1 MQTSNKYIEFKKQ
14 RELGEILSDSFG
26 FIRNEFKPFFG
37 AILKIVGP
45 YIVVMLISMG
55 FYMYTIG
62 DIFNFGAIGGIGNQY
77 STFSPIIMV
86 ISVLAL
92 LLSSIAAYVLAQ
104 GTVLYYIKSYI
115 EHQGTTNYDE
125 IRQGVY
131 GSFWSLIGL
140 GILVGLSVFLGAMF
154 CVIPGIYLAVP
165 LSISFAI
172 LVFLKK
178 DTMESYQYSFTLI
191 KENWWITFATL
202 FVIYIIV
209 AIATYAFSLPSVIY
223 TWIKMGVFSGELDA
237 ENMNLFSDPIYLLLN
252 ILSTLVRFLMNI
264 VLLVATSLIFFNLNE
279 KKNFTGTFERI
290 ESLGKSSEE

>member
-1 MQTSNKYIEFKKQ
+1 MQTTNNYIEFKKQ

-37 AILKIVGP
+37 TILKIVGP
-45 YIVVMLISMG
+45 YILVMLISMG

-62 DIFNFGAIGGIGNQY
+62 DVFNLTTIGNR
-77 STFSPIIMV
+77 TVNWASPVIMV

-92 LLSSIAAYVLAQ
+92 MLSSIAAYVLAQ

-115 EHQGTTNYDE
+115 DHKGETNFDE

-140 GILVGLSVFLGAMF
+140 GILVGLSVFVGALF
-154 CVIPGIYLAVP
+154 CLIPGIYLAVP

-209 AIATYAFSLPSVIY
+209 MIATYAFSLPGVIY
-223 TWIKMGVFSGELDA
+223 TWIKMGIFSGEMDA

-252 ILSTLVRFLMNI
+252 ILSSLVQFLMNI
-264 VLLVATSLIFFNLNE
+264 ILLVGTSLVFFNLNE

>member
-1 MQTSNKYIEFKKQ
+1 MQTTNKYIEFKKQ

-37 AILKIVGP
+37 TILKIVGP
-45 YIVVMLISMG
+45 YILVMLISMG

-62 DIFNFGAIGGIGNQY
+62 DVFNLTAIGGNQF
-77 STFSPIIMV
+77 SAFSPVIMV
-86 ISVLAL
+86 ISILAL
-92 LLSSIAAYVLAQ
+92 ILSSIAAYVLAQ

-115 EHQGTTNYDE
+115 EHKGSTNYDD

-131 GSFWSLIGL
+131 DSFWSLIGL
-140 GILVGLSVFLGAMF
+140 GIIVGLSVFVGAMF
-154 CVIPGIYLAVP
+154 CIIPGIYLAVP

-178 DTMESYQYSFTLI
+178 DTMDSYQYSFTLI

-209 AIATYAFSLPSVIY
+209 AIATYAFSLPAAIY
-223 TWIKMGVFSGELDA
+223 MWVKMGIFSGEMDA
-237 ENMNLFSDPIYLLLN
+237 ESFNMFNDPVYLILN
-252 ILSTLVRFLMNI
+252 ILSTLIRFLMNI
-264 VLLVATSLIFFNLNE
+264 ILLVSTALIFFNLNE

>member
-1 MQTSNKYIEFKKQ
+1 MQTTNKYIEFKKQ

-37 AILKIVGP
+37 TILKIVGP
-45 YIVVMLISMG
+45 YILAMLISMG

-62 DIFNFGAIGGIGNQY
+62 DVFNLTAIGGNQF
-77 STFSPIIMV
+77 SAFSPVIMV

-92 LLSSIAAYVLAQ
+92 MLSSIAAYVLAQ

-115 EHQGTTNYDE
+115 DHKGTTDFDE

-140 GILVGLSVFLGAMF
+140 GILVGLSVFIGAMF
-154 CVIPGIYLAVP
+154 CLLPGIYLAVP

-178 DTMESYQYSFTLI
+178 DTMDSYQYSFSLI

-202 FVIYIIV
+202 FIIYIIV
-209 AIATYAFSLPSVIY
+209 MVATYAFSLPGAIY
-223 TWIKMGVFSGELDA
+223 TWIKMGVFSGEMDA
-237 ENMNLFSDPIYLLLN
+237 ENMSLFNDPIYLFLN
-252 ILSTLVRFLMNI
+252 ILSSLVQFLMNI
-264 VLLVATSLIFFNLNE
+264 ILLVATALIFFNLNE

>member
-1 MQTSNKYIEFKKQ
+1 MQTTSKYIEFKKQ

-37 AILKIVGP
+37 TILKIVGP
-45 YIVVMLISMG
+45 YILVMLISMG

-62 DIFNFGAIGGIGNQY
+62 DVFNLTALGGNQF
-77 STFSPIIMV
+77 SAFSPVIMV

-92 LLSSIAAYVLAQ
+92 ILSSIAAYVLAQ

-115 EHQGTTNYDE
+115 EHKGATNYDE
-125 IRQGVY
+125 IREGVY
-131 GSFWSLIGL
+131 SSFWSLIGL
-140 GILVGLSVFLGAMF
+140 GIIVGLSVFVGTMF
-154 CVIPGIYLAVP
+154 CIIAGMYLAVP

-178 DTMESYQYSFTLI
+178 DTMDSYQYSFTLI

-209 AIATYAFSLPSVIY
+209 AIATYAFSLPAAIY
-223 TWIKMGVFSGELDA
+223 MWIKMGIFSGEMDA
-237 ENMNLFSDPIYLLLN
+237 ESLNMFNDPVYLILN
-252 ILSTLVRFLMNI
+252 ILSTLIRFLMNI
-264 VLLVATSLIFFNLNE
+264 ILLVSTALIFFNLNE

>member
-1 MQTSNKYIEFKKQ
+1 MQTTSKYIEFKKQ

-37 AILKIVGP
+37 TILKIVGP
-45 YIVVMLISMG
+45 YILVMLISMG

-62 DIFNFGAIGGIGNQY
+62 DVFNLTALGGNQF
-77 STFSPIIMV
+77 SAFSPVIMV

-92 LLSSIAAYVLAQ
+92 ILSSIAAYVLAQ

-115 EHQGTTNYDE
+115 EHKGATNYDE
-125 IRQGVY
+125 IREGVY
-131 GSFWSLIGL
+131 SSFWSLIGL
-140 GILVGLSVFLGAMF
+140 GIIVGLSVFVGTMF
-154 CVIPGIYLAVP
+154 CIIPGIYLAVP

-178 DTMESYQYSFTLI
+178 DTMDSYQYSFTLI

-209 AIATYAFSLPSVIY
+209 AIATYAFSLPAAIY
-223 TWIKMGVFSGELDA
+223 MWIKMGIFSGEMDA
-237 ENMNLFSDPIYLLLN
+237 ESLNMFNDPVYLILN
-252 ILSTLVRFLMNI
+252 ILSTLIRFLMNI
-264 VLLVATSLIFFNLNE
+264 ILLVSTALIFFNLNE

>member
-1 MQTSNKYIEFKKQ
+1 MQTTNKYIEFKKQ

-37 AILKIVGP
+37 TILKIVGP
-45 YIVVMLISMG
+45 YILAMLISMG

-62 DIFNFGAIGGIGNQY
+62 DVFNLTAIGGNQF
-77 STFSPIIMV
+77 SAFSPIIMV

-92 LLSSIAAYVLAQ
+92 MLSSVAAYVLAQ

-115 EHQGTTNYDE
+115 DHKGTTDFDE

-140 GILVGLSVFLGAMF
+140 GILVGLSVFIGAMF
-154 CVIPGIYLAVP
+154 CLLPGIYLAVP

-178 DTMESYQYSFTLI
+178 DTMDSYQYSFSLI

-202 FVIYIIV
+202 FIIYIIV
-209 AIATYAFSLPSVIY
+209 MVATYAFSLPGAIY
-223 TWIKMGVFSGELDA
+223 TWIKMGVFSGEMDA
-237 ENMNLFSDPIYLLLN
+237 ENMSLFNDPIYLFLN
-252 ILSTLVRFLMNI
+252 ILSSLVQFLMNI
-264 VLLVATSLIFFNLNE
+264 ILLVATALIFFNLNE

>member
-1 MQTSNKYIEFKKQ
+1 MQTTNNYIEFKKQ

-26 FIRNEFKPFFG
+26 FIRNEFKAFFG
-37 AILKIVGP
+37 TILKIVGP

-62 DIFNFGAIGGIGNQY
+62 DVFNLTTIGNR
-77 STFSPIIMV
+77 TVNWASPVIMV

-92 LLSSIAAYVLAQ
+92 MLSSIAAYVLAQ

-115 EHQGTTNYDE
+115 DHKGETNFDE

-140 GILVGLSVFLGAMF
+140 GILVGLSVFVGALF
-154 CVIPGIYLAVP
+154 CLIPGIYLAVP

-209 AIATYAFSLPSVIY
+209 MIASYAFSLPGVIY
-223 TWIKMGVFSGELDA
+223 TWVKMGIFSGEMDA
-237 ENMNLFSDPIYLLLN
+237 ENMNLFNDPIYLLLN
-252 ILSTLVRFLMNI
+252 IMSSLVQFLMNI
-264 VLLVATSLIFFNLNE
+264 ILLVGTSLIFFNLNE

>member
-1 MQTSNKYIEFKKQ
+1 MQTTNKYIEFKKQ

-26 FIRNEFKPFFG
+26 FIRNEFKTFFRT
-37 AILKIVGP
+37 ILKIVGP
-45 YIVVMLISMG
+45 YILAMLISMG

-62 DIFNFGAIGGIGNQY
+62 DIFSL
-77 STFSPIIMV
+77 STFGSTPSSAYSPIIMV
-86 ISVLAL
+86 LAVAAL
-92 LLSSIAAYVLAQ
+92 MFSSIAAYVLAQ
-104 GTVLYYIKSYI
+104 GTVLHYIKSYI
-115 EHQGTTNYDE
+115 NNKGITNYDE
-125 IRQGVY
+125 IHKGVY

-140 GILVGLSVFLGAMF
+140 GILVGLSVMIGIFL

-178 DTMESYQYSFTLI
+178 DAMESYQYSFTLI

-209 AIATYAFSLPSVIY
+209 AIASYAFSLPSVIY
-223 TWIKMGVFSGELDA
+223 MWIKMGVFSGEMDA
-237 ENMNLFSDPIYLLLN
+237 ESMNVFNDPVYLILN
-252 ILSTLVRFLMNI
+252 IMSTLVQFLMNI
-264 VLLVATSLIFFNLNE
+264 IFLVATSLIFFNLNE

-290 ESLGKSSEE
+290 ENLGKSSEE

>member
-1 MQTSNKYIEFKKQ
+1 MQTSNNYIEFKKQ
-14 RELGEILSDSFG
+14 RELGEILSDSFV
-26 FIRNEFKPFFG
+26 FIRNEFKPFLG
-37 AILKIVGP
+37 TILKIVGP
-45 YIVVMLISMG
+45 YILVMLISMG

-62 DIFNFGAIGGIGNQY
+62 DIFNLTAIGNTSISTY
-77 STFSPIIMV
+77 SPLIMV
-86 ISVLAL
+86 LAVVTL

-104 GTVLYYIKSYI
+104 GTVLHYIKSYI
-115 EHQGTTNYDE
+115 DNRGTTNYDE
-125 IRQGVY
+125 IRSGVY

-140 GILVGLSVFLGAMF
+140 GIIVGLSVFIGAMF
-154 CVIPGIYLAVP
+154 CLIPGIYLAVP
-165 LSISFAI
+165 LSVSFAI

-209 AIATYAFSLPSVIY
+209 AIASYAFSLPTIIY
-223 TWIKMGVFSGELDA
+223 SWIKMGVFSGEMDA
-237 ENMNLFSDPIYLLLN
+237 ENFNVFNDPIYLLLN
-252 ILSTLVRFLMNI
+252 ILSTLVQFLMNI
-264 VLLVATSLIFFNLNE
+264 IFLVATSLIFFNLNE

>member
-1 MQTSNKYIEFKKQ
+1 MQTTNNYIEFKKQ

-37 AILKIVGP
+37 TILKIVGP
-45 YIVVMLISMG
+45 YILVMLISMG

-62 DIFNFGAIGGIGNQY
+62 DVFNLTTIGNR
-77 STFSPIIMV
+77 TVNWASPVIMV

-92 LLSSIAAYVLAQ
+92 MLSSIAAYVLAQ

-115 EHQGTTNYDE
+115 DHKGETNFDE

-131 GSFWSLIGL
+131 GSFWSLISL
-140 GILVGLSVFLGAMF
+140 GILVGLSVFVGALF
-154 CVIPGIYLAVP
+154 CLIPGIYLAVP

-209 AIATYAFSLPSVIY
+209 MIVTYAFSLPGVIY
-223 TWIKMGVFSGELDA
+223 TWIKMGIFSGEMDA

-252 ILSTLVRFLMNI
+252 ILSSLVQFLMNI
-264 VLLVATSLIFFNLNE
+264 ILLVGTSLVFFNLNE

>member
-1 MQTSNKYIEFKKQ
+1 MQTTNNYIEFKKQ

-37 AILKIVGP
+37 TILKIVGP
-45 YIVVMLISMG
+45 YILVMLISMG

-62 DIFNFGAIGGIGNQY
+62 DVFNLTTIGNR
-77 STFSPIIMV
+77 TVNWASPVIMV

-92 LLSSIAAYVLAQ
+92 MLSSIAAYVLAQ

-115 EHQGTTNYDE
+115 DHKGETNFDE

-131 GSFWSLIGL
+131 GSFWSLISL
-140 GILVGLSVFLGAMF
+140 GILVGLSVFVGALF
-154 CVIPGIYLAVP
+154 CLIPGIYLAVP

-209 AIATYAFSLPSVIY
+209 MIATYAFSLPGVIY
-223 TWIKMGVFSGELDA
+223 TWIKMGIFSGEMDA

-252 ILSTLVRFLMNI
+252 ILSSLVQFLMNI
-264 VLLVATSLIFFNLNE
+264 ILLVGTSLVFFNLNE

>member
-14 RELGEILSDSFG
+14 RELGEILSDSFA

-37 AILKIVGP
+37 TILKIVGP
-45 YIVVMLISMG
+45 YILVMLIAMG
-55 FYMYTIG
+55 FYIYTIG
-62 DIFNFGAIGGIGNQY
+62 DVFNFGAIGNQY
-77 STFSPIIMV
+77 SAFSPVVMV

-92 LLSSIAAYVLAQ
+92 MLSSIAAYVLAQ

-115 EHQGTTNYDE
+115 EHKGATNYDE

-154 CVIPGIYLAVP
+154 CLIPGIYLGVP

-178 DTMESYQYSFTLI
+178 DTIESYQYSFTLI

-209 AIATYAFSLPSVIY
+209 MIASYAFSLPGVIY
-223 TWIKMGVFSGELDA
+223 TWVKMGIFSGEMDA
-237 ENMNLFSDPIYLLLN
+237 ENMNLFNDPIYLLLN
-252 ILSTLVRFLMNI
+252 IMGSLVQFLMNI
-264 VLLVATSLIFFNLNE
+264 ILLVGTSLIFFNLNE

-290 ESLGKSSEE
+290 ENLGKPSE